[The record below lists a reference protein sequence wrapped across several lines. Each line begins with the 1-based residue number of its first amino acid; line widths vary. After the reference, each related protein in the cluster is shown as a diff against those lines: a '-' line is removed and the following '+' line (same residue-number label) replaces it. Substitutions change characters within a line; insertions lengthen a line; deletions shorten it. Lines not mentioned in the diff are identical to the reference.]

1 MINHISIK
9 NFAIIENTEVDFED
23 GLNIIT
29 GETGSGKSIVIEAIS
44 LALGSRADTSAIRT
58 GADKAV
64 VQLLGSLDGE
74 EILITREV
82 SAAGK
87 NLCKLNGELVT
98 LAQLN
103 QVCAKLADIHGQ
115 YDNQSLLNPEY
126 HQVLL
131 DTYKT
136 DLISPAKAQVSGIFE
151 KFAACRSELSSL
163 LSAEK
168 ENARKKDF
176 YQYEVAEI
184 DKADLTPGEDEDLAD
199 RISLLQ
205 NSEKIFANIEKSYA
219 IMSDEAPSVLDGMGS
234 AVRAVEEISGFS
246 KDLESLSQEFSD
258 IYYRLQD
265 LCSELRSV
273 KDGITFSPS
282 ELDAAISR
290 MDLIDNLKKK
300 YGNSIE
306 EILEYRDN
314 IAAQLSLIENF
325 DDVKIKLERELITL
339 KKELLAACASLTEI
353 RREVASELEAKIQKE
368 LVDLNFHDSR
378 INIAIEPL
386 TAPTAEG
393 MDKVEILISTN
404 KGQPLK
410 PLYKV
415 ASGGEMSRIMLAF
428 KNIISSYDMIPTLI
442 FDEIDNGI
450 SGITASIVG
459 KKLREISRE
468 HQILCI
474 THLPQIAAC
483 GDHHYRI
490 YKESDDETTFTT
502 VDRLSEDEKVSEIAR
517 LLGGTNITETTLQ
530 SARELIA
537 GSIDR
542 QNPHD

>member
-9 NFAIIENTEVDFED
+9 NFAIIENTEVDFEN

-58 GADKAV
+58 GTDKAV

-74 EILITREV
+74 EIVITREV
-82 SAAGK
+82 SSSGK
-87 NLCKLNGELVT
+87 NLCKLNGEIVT

-103 QVCAKLADIHGQ
+103 KVCTRLADIHGQ

-136 DLISPAKAQVSGIFE
+136 ELISPAKEKVSVVFD
-151 KFAACRSELSSL
+151 KFAKCRSELASL
-163 LSAEK
+163 LSLEK

-184 DKADLTPGEDEDLAD
+184 DKADLTPGEDEELSD

-205 NSEKIFANIEKSYA
+205 NSEKIFENIEKTYA
-219 IMSDEAPSVLDGMGS
+219 IMADESPSVLDGMGS
-234 AVRAVEEISGFS
+234 AARAVEAISS
-246 KDLESLSQEFSD
+246 YSRDLDSLSQEFSD
-258 IYYRLQD
+258 IYYRVQD
-265 LCSELRSV
+265 LCSQLRGI
-273 KDGITFSPS
+273 KDEITFSPS
-282 ELDAAISR
+282 ELDTAIAR

-300 YGNSIE
+300 YGNTIT

-314 IAAQLSLIENF
+314 IAAQLNVIENF
-325 DDVKIKLERELITL
+325 DDVKFRLEKELISL
-339 KKELLAACASLTEI
+339 KKELITACSALTEV
-353 RREVASELEAKIQKE
+353 RREVAGELETKIQKE

-378 INIAIEPL
+378 INISVEPL
-386 TAPTAEG
+386 TTPTAEG

-404 KGQPLK
+404 KGEPLK
-410 PLYKV
+410 PLYKI

-459 KKLREISRE
+459 KKLKEISQQ

-483 GDHHYRI
+483 GDYNYRI
-490 YKESDDETTFTT
+490 FKESDEEKTFTT
-502 VDRLSEDEKVSEIAR
+502 VEKLSENEKVSEIAR

-537 GSIDR
+537 GSSV
-542 QNPHD
+542 